1 MTRRVAYLGPPGTY
15 SETAALAYD
24 PGAELIPCPSFTA
37 AVLRVEAGAADAA
50 VVAIEN
56 SLEGSVT
63 ETLDLLVHGTELSI
77 TGELVI
83 PIAHCLLAKP
93 GTALSDI
100 EVVFSHTQA
109 LGQCRNFIER
119 QLGGASKNAS
129 LSTVA
134 AVTDMLDSERVG
146 AAISP
151 RRAADL
157 YPVEIIAETIQDR
170 AENATRFVAL
180 AGEDHAP
187 TGHDKTSIAF
197 NLRRRGQAGAV
208 LPRARRIRQAADQP
222 QQDRVP
228 ALEGEPGALR
238 LPRRPRRP
246 SKRPPRSPTRSTPSA
261 PRRTLSTSLGRTPR
275 RVRPASEAG
284 A

>member
-1 MTRRVAYLGPPGTY
+1 MTRRLTYLGPPGTY

-24 PGAELIPCPSFTA
+24 PKAELIARPSFTA
-37 AVLRVEAGAADAA
+37 AVREVEGGSADVA

-77 TGELVI
+77 TGEIVI
-83 PIAHCLLAKP
+83 PIDHCLLAKP
-93 GTALSDI
+93 GTPLDDV

-109 LGQCRNFIER
+109 LGQCREFMER
-119 QLGGASKNAS
+119 RLGGAGQTAS

-134 AVTDMLDSERVG
+134 AVTDMLESERVG

-157 YPVEIIAETIQDR
+157 YPVEIIAEAIQDR

-180 AGEDHAP
+180 AGEDHP
-187 TGHDKTSIAF
+187 STGNDKTSIAF
-197 NLRRRGQAGAV
+197 GFADEDKPGQVYRALGEFAERGINLSK
-208 LPRARRIRQAADQP
+208 I
-222 QQDRVP
+222 
-228 ALEGEPGALR
+228 ES
-238 LPRRPRRP
+238 RP
-246 SKRPPRSPTRSTPSA
+246 SKE
-261 PRRTLSTSLGRTPR
+261 SLGRYIFLVDLDGHRGDPT
-275 RVRPASEAG
+275 VAG
-284 A
+284 ALDAIRAEASFFRVFGSYPKAAPR

>member
-24 PGAELIPCPSFTA
+24 PEAALIPHPSFTA
-37 AVLRVEAGAADAA
+37 AVRQVEGGGADVA
-50 VVAIEN
+50 VLAIEN

-77 TGELVI
+77 TGEIVI
-83 PIAHCLLAKP
+83 PIDHCLLAKP
-93 GTALSDI
+93 GTALGDV

-197 NLRRRGQAGAV
+197 TFADEDKPGQFHRALGEFAKRQINLSK
-208 LPRARRIRQAADQP
+208 I
-222 QQDRVP
+222 
-228 ALEGEPGALR
+228 ES
-238 LPRRPRRP
+238 RP
-246 SKRPPRSPTRSTPSA
+246 SKE
-261 PRRTLSTSLGRTPR
+261 SLGRYVFLVDLDGHRSDPAVADALDAVR
-275 RVRPASEAG
+275 AEASSLRVFGSYPKARTSG
-284 A
+284 